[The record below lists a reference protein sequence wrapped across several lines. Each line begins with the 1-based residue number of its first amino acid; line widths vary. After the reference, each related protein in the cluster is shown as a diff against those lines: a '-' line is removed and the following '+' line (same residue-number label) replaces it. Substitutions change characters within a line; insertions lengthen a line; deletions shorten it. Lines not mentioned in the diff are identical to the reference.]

1 MGEGV
6 CGGEGGGTRT
16 VVVDADDL
24 LADPP
29 AVMRA
34 YCDAVGLPFSPSML
48 SWNPGPVDA
57 WLPGGSG
64 SNSSGTNSSGSSG
77 SGGEDGGSC
86 SGRSGSSGSSGSH
99 GSSGGSSTCGGHF
112 SGSEDGGGGGG
123 GGGVQVFDSVF
134 RSRGFERGTSDSD
147 ESTVEANMA
156 SLPPDVRRVAE
167 RHWHLYDELKAA
179 SVQW

>member
-1 MGEGV
+1 MGGEGV

-16 VVVDADDL
+16 VVVDAGDL

-57 WLPGGSG
+57 WLPSGSG
-64 SNSSGTNSSGSSG
+64 SNSSGSSG
-77 SGGEDGGSC
+77 SGREDG
-86 SGRSGSSGSSGSH
+86 RWRGSSGSSGSR
-99 GSSGGSSTCGGHF
+99 GSSNGSSTRCGHF
-112 SGSEDGGGGGG
+112 SGEDGGGDGGGGGG
-123 GGGVQVFDSVF
+123 VFDSVF
-134 RSRGFERGTSDSD
+134 RSRGFERGTSHSD
-147 ESTVEANMA
+147 ESTVETNMA

-167 RHWHLYDELKAA
+167 RYWHLYDELKAA